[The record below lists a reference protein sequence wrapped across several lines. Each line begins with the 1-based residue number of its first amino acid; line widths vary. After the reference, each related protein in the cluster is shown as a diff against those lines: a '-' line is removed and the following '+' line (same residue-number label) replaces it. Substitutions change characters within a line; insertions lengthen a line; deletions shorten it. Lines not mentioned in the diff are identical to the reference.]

1 MKVFEFAI
9 FPYIQKQYNY
19 MFKNIIEKYDI
30 TQVEIDI
37 IAFLYNNPEYKYA
50 QDIVKIRGIN
60 KGHASIAIDKLVNK
74 GLLERKQDPQCRR
87 CNLLVLNDRA
97 QDIIQDIVH
106 VQNEYKRLIHQNISK
121 EDQKN
126 FEKVLYQMYI
136 NLGGYQN
143 ER

>member
-37 IAFLYNNPEYKYA
+37 IAFLHNNPEYKYA

-87 CNLLVLNDRA
+87 CNLLVLNDQA